1 MSNDRGRG
9 GERRMGEEMACTEEA
24 GDEEDCGTHPGR
36 MPRDFRGLELALY
49 RAALSNRPSSSSS
62 S

>member
-9 GERRMGEEMACTEEA
+9 GEEDGGGGDGVVREA

-36 MPRDFRGLELALY
+36 CLAILEGGSS
-49 RAALSNRPSSSSS
+49 RCIALSSRRSS
-62 S
+62 